1 MKLSVYKGRCGRG
14 KGRYFIALVT
24 IWKTSGE
31 RIQRYSICCEKSNKR
46 LFEERY
52 HFEHLDAAQRFIDN
66 MADSR
71 GWRYIG
77 VNDELPKYEFYTVF
91 KKGETS

>member
-14 KGRYFIALVT
+14 NGIYHIACVK
-24 IWKTSGE
+24 IWKSGGGCV
-31 RIQRYSICCEKSNKR
+31 QRYSICTMKSHGR
-46 LFEERY
+46 IFEERY
-52 HFEHLDAAQRFIDN
+52 HFEYLDAAQQYLDD

-71 GWRYIG
+71 GWRYIR
-77 VNDELPKYEFYTVF
+77 VNDELPEYEFYTVF